1 MNSETFQVYRHS
13 GKFGMHGPLLTLA
26 IAAVAAFPLGFA
38 YAYIVRWIPFVYVHV
53 FATAGYG
60 FVMGLAAGYGL
71 RLGKVR
77 NTTVALLTGLV
88 VGIIALYFAWSAHI
102 NATFHGA
109 PVLATPDQVLGA
121 MKRLY
126 EEGSWAMR
134 GGGSLTGIPLAIVWV
149 VEALIIMGMTV
160 GTAFVMIS
168 NTPFCELN
176 QCWLDKEKKID
187 TLESFTDA
195 EQVAALKAGDL
206 SPLAKAKP
214 RTPGSPTFARLT
226 LKHSPRCNDFY
237 TVRIQDILIER
248 DKEGK
253 PKEKVTDI
261 TKDLMLPHRMFE
273 LIAKFEGFKAAEA
286 PAVQT

>member
-1 MNSETFQVYRHS
+1 MNSETFEVYRHS
-13 GKFGMHGPLLTLA
+13 GKFGLHGPLLTLA
-26 IAAVAAFPLGFA
+26 IAAVAAFPLGFV
-38 YAYIVRWIPFVYVHV
+38 YSYIVRWIPFIYVHV

-60 FVMGLAAGYGL
+60 FAMGLVAGYGL

-77 NTTVALLTGLV
+77 NTTVAFLTAMV
-88 VGIIALYFAWSAHI
+88 AGIIALYFAWSAHI

-109 PVLATPDQVLGA
+109 PILATPGEVLVA
-121 MKRLY
+121 MRHLY

-134 GGGSLTGIPLAIVWV
+134 GGGALTGIPLAIVWV
-149 VEALIIMGMTV
+149 VEALIIMGFV
-160 GTAFVMIS
+160 IGTAFFMIA

-195 EQVAALKAGDL
+195 EQVAAFKAGDL

-237 TVRIQDILIER
+237 TVRIQDITIVR

-253 PKEKVTDI
+253 PSEKVTDI
-261 TKDLMLPHRMFE
+261 TKDLMLPHSMFE
-273 LIAKFEGFKAAEA
+273 LIAKFEGFKAAET
-286 PAVQT
+286 PAAQV